1 MSHHDDIGLTTTT
14 PSDIEL
20 EWTRRFNAPA
30 RLVFD
35 TWTKPALLQRWFAP
49 DGWSL
54 PVCDADLRPG
64 GSYRY
69 VMRRDSGMT
78 TVLQGVYREFE
89 RPVRFACTQVWEGF
103 SEVGWRPED
112 EALMTVDLIEQDG
125 TTLWQARLRYQ
136 TQQAR
141 DAVLAMPM
149 TYERIDALL
158 AELQQEAVR

>member
-1 MSHHDDIGLTTTT
+1 MTQHADPGLTTTT
-14 PSDIEL
+14 PSDVEL
-20 EWTRRFNAPA
+20 EWSRTFNAPA

-54 PVCDADLRPG
+54 PVCEADLRPG

-69 VMRRDSGMT
+69 VMQRDGGVT
-78 TVLQGVYREFE
+78 TVLQGVYRELE
-89 RPVRFACTQVWEGF
+89 RPSRFVCTQVWEGF
-103 SEVGWRPED
+103 SEIGWRPED
-112 EALMTVDLIEQDG
+112 EALLSVDLSQQAG
-125 TTLWQARLRYQ
+125 TTLWRARLRYP
-136 TQQAR
+136 TQEAR

-149 TYERIDALL
+149 TYERMDALL